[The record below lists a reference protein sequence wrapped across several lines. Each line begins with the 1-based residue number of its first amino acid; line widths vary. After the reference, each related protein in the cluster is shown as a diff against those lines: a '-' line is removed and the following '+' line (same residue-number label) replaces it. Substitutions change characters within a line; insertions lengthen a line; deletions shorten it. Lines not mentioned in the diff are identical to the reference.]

1 MDKLL
6 LEEQEVCINFTRIDE
21 FATIYA
27 SDITWI
33 RKMDKMCEE
42 CPDDYKCISESKAS
56 DGSVVGKT
64 YQFPK
69 KLVSLRKPMKQ
80 NVSDEVKQLRMQNLS
95 KSKKNKEENKE

>member
-1 MDKLL
+1 MEKLC
-6 LEEQEVCINFTRIDE
+6 LEEQEVVINFDRVDE
-21 FATIYA
+21 FATIYT

-42 CPDDYKCISESKAS
+42 CPDEYKCIQESKCN
-56 DGSVVGKT
+56 GNIVGKT

-80 NVSDEVKQLRMQNLS
+80 KNVTEEVKKLRMENLA
-95 KSKKNKEENKE
+95 KNKKASQTEE